1 MGFFKVER
9 SPARERRQRTG
20 SSPAMTQ
27 EGLARSVRP
36 SWSLSAEAVQVPLQ
50 LRGSLCGII
59 REAARACFC
68 PEGTFSLSTAVSVS
82 LIHPVPL
89 GVTEALLQLGPTRL
103 AALRQQVL

>member
-1 MGFFKVER
+1 
-9 SPARERRQRTG
+9 
-20 SSPAMTQ
+20 MTQ

-59 REAARACFC
+59 REATRACFC
-68 PEGTFSLSTAVSVS
+68 PEGTFPPSAAFCIS

-89 GVTEALLQLGPTRL
+89 GLTEALLQLGASGL
-103 AALRQQVL
+103 AALRQQVLVGPIEIRIGLDDRAI